1 MKARV
6 VAEKQD
12 GADEKLAKDKK
23 AVLPTRQTSLL
34 RVASLEIQ
42 ISFFR
47 PVGVWHWANTV
58 GSHLLQVI
66 HTVLHTD
73 LIPLLHSL

>member
-12 GADEKLAKDKK
+12 GVDEKRAKDKK

-34 RVASLEIQ
+34 HKRGKPRNSEIL
-42 ISFFR
+42 FLTCR
-47 PVGVWHWANTV
+47 GMAL
-58 GSHLLQVI
+58 G
-66 HTVLHTD
+66 
-73 LIPLLHSL
+73 